1 MEIKLQGFRTGW
13 LQTSFAVGT
22 VHLPLAAHVH
32 GFDSGDD
39 DSCTPKRLEA
49 QHRPG
54 DPLDGPVVLFDDVVE
69 VFALAHQAIDAGVS
83 LNAING
89 CCVGATLVDSDLLWH
104 ILKVDSTFEKSS
116 GSNQIALGSQQEV
129 HCIASA
135 KNTSQV
141 TIFYLVTRLHA
152 KCGLGGH

>member
-104 ILKVDSTFEKSS
+104 ILKVDGRFQKLPDSS
-116 GSNQIALGSQQEV
+116 QIALGSQQEV
-129 HCIASA
+129 HRIPSAVNGPFYSPASSIAQRCTVA
-135 KNTSQV
+135 
-141 TIFYLVTRLHA
+141 
-152 KCGLGGH
+152 